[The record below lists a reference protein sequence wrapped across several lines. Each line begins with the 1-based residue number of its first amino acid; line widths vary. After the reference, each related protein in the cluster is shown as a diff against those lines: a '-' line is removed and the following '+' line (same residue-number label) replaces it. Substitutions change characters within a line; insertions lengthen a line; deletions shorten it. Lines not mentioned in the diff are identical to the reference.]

1 MENLLEDYSED
12 YNGELPKESSEEP
25 SNVVLSPKIFSDES
39 LGETSE
45 VVKGKYC

>member
-12 YNGELPKESSEEP
+12 YNGELPKEFSDET

-45 VVKGKYC
+45 VVKGKNC

>member
-12 YNGELPKESSEEP
+12 YNGELPKEISEET